1 MKKKKTRIEE
11 NLSNPFADK
20 EAAYKTSKI
29 NFPMIVDEMLSSR
42 VSQNN
47 VNASIMSLSARE
59 SNIMSN
65 QFSFNEK
72 FVKDFSN
79 LSNTLDNFFTYK
91 TRVAKKQ

>member
-1 MKKKKTRIEE
+1 MKKKKTRIIE
-11 NLSNPFADK
+11 NLNYPFADK
-20 EAAYKTSKI
+20 EAAYNTSI

-42 VSQNN
+42 VGQNN
-47 VNASIMSLSARE
+47 QNASIMSLSARE

-79 LSNTLDNFFTYK
+79 LSNTLDNFLHIQ